1 MKDSDHIKIFAVP
14 SSNFAF
20 HTTIHISGGWN
31 RIDVVEGV
39 ESGGGAIKGKRFD
52 IYCKVIKSHFN
63 SFEEKIVLLFIK
75 RIK

>member
-31 RIDVVEGV
+31 RIDVVEG
-39 ESGGGAIKGKRFD
+39 GRGAIKGKRLD

-63 SFEEKIVLLFIK
+63 SFEEKIILLFIK
-75 RIK
+75 GIK